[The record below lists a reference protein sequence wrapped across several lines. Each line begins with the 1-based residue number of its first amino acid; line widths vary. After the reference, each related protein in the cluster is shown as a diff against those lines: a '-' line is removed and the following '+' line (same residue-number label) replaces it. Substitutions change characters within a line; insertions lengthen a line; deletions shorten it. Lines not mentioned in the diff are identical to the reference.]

1 MNYNYE
7 IVFWGKFF
15 LKVEKKYSRR
25 LFYFEQ
31 FGQNNE
37 AIVASNYSFN

>member
-1 MNYNYE
+1 MKLFFGE
-7 IVFWGKFF
+7 SFF